1 MLFITHLIVN
11 ERKCN
16 QQLLSTL
23 YMELRRLLSPEKM
36 WPLIEPGKFLLSPV
50 FSFLGGWVG
59 GGAEGAGKTREK
71 TFKHNE
77 SPMSENPLLSRRI
90 SCSKSLHL
98 KF

>member
-1 MLFITHLIVN
+1 MQSATPFHTLHGIEETA
-11 ERKCN
+11 ESRKDVAIDKAREISA
-16 QQLLSTL
+16 LS
-23 YMELRRLLSPEKM
+23 R
-36 WPLIEPGKFLLSPV
+36 F
-50 FSFLGGWVG
+50 FFLGGVG

-71 TFKHNE
+71 TFKYNE